1 MLQDSLVVLERQA
14 SLEAQA
20 TQGPQVTL
28 PPCQGF

>member
-1 MLQDSLVVLERQA
+1 MLQGSLVVLERQA

-20 TQGPQVTL
+20 TLGPQVTL